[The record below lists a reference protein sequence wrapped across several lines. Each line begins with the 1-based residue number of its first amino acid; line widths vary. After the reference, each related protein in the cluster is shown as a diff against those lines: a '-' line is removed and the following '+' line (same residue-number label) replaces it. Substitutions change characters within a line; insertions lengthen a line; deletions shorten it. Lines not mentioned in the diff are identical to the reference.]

1 MSSGYSPLAKSIAIL
16 PKVGGT
22 LSLIAGSLII
32 RDVILKWKLKK
43 SVSLPTVL
51 VFCITVADWFFSF
64 FAAILSTW

>member
-16 PKVGGT
+16 PKVRGT

>member
-22 LSLIAGSLII
+22 LSLIACSLII

-43 SVSLPTVL
+43 SVSLLTVL